1 MSTFPTPL
9 IPSTINKALQQ
20 ATLSML
26 GLANNAYN
34 LVRVGWQT
42 TGQPFENV
50 ADDICYLRA
59 VEDDDPYN
67 RVRDVRIFP
76 TNYDE
81 GLYNE
86 GGYDDPQAVG
96 GFTQV
101 TTYTRVWRVSWTLY
115 GPNSFD
121 RARMLRSALFGQSS
135 HDLFA
140 GSNLYFV
147 TDVSAPRRVPEYFNG
162 EWWER
167 MDFEAQF
174 NEAVSEVEAITTVG
188 SVEVILEDKN
198 GILADITADGSIE
211 YNQGGYN
218 AGGYGG

>member
-9 IPSTINKALQQ
+9 IPNTINKALQQ

-26 GLANNAYN
+26 GLANNAYS

-67 RVRDVRIFP
+67 RVRDVKIFA
-76 TNYDE
+76 TEYDE

-86 GGYDDPQAVG
+86 GGYGGGGYVG
-96 GFTQV
+96 GYTQV

-121 RARMLRSALFGQSS
+121 RARMLRSALFSQSS
-135 HDLFA
+135 HDLLA

-162 EWWER
+162 QWWER

-174 NEAVSEVEAITTVG
+174 NEAVSEVQAMTTV
-188 SVEVILEDKN
+188 STVEVIVEN
-198 GILADITADGSIE
+198 ANRIVADITAIG
-211 YNQGGYN
+211 
-218 AGGYGG
+218 A